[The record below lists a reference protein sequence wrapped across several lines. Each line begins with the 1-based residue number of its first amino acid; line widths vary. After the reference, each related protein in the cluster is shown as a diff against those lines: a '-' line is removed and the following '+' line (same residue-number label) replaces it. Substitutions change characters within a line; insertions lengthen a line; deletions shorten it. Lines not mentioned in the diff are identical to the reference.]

1 MLQCVAVCCKEAC
14 ALQGV
19 AGCCGVLQGV
29 VFLQYV
35 AVRFLF
41 SFSSFHVYVVV
52 RCIRYS
58 AVAVDCSGAVAVD
71 CSAFLLSFHVCLLK
85 IIGFFCKR
93 AL

>member
-1 MLQCVAVCCKEAC
+1 MLQCVAVCCKEAF

-29 VFLQYV
+29 VFVQYV
-35 AVRFLF
+35 AVRFIFPF
-41 SFSSFHVYVVV
+41 SFFHVYVAV

-58 AVAVDCSGAVAVD
+58 AVAVD